1 MPLAVSIHAFRG
13 EGDTAARRNEKSER
27 GFNPRLPGG
36 RRRKPVRV
44 ALLRHC
50 FNPRL
55 PGGRRQR
62 SVPLVLYGPVFQS
75 TPSGGKATRLAPPVR
90 ASLEVSIHAFRGE
103 GDLTFWSVIDPPAG
117 FNPRLPGGRRHPL
130 RLHPI
135 PLSGFNPRLPGGR
148 RRIAKQ
154 RLRLDVV
161 SIHAFRGEG
170 DRRRRCGRCRA
181 VRFNPRLPGGRRLA
195 VRGCPLLGAVVSI
208 HAFRGEGDAAS
219 PVTSAL
225 LEVSIHAFRGEGD
238 LRAPP
243 SPRRSRRSFNPR
255 LPGGRRRPVPEHCC
269 DPLRVSIHAF
279 RGEGDSFASATTTSR
294 RRFNPR
300 LPGGRRRQ
308 FYYPGSNRVVVSIHA
323 FRGEGDSVF
332 GLYSQPRAGFNPRL
346 PGGRRRTRHRRL

>member
-1 MPLAVSIHAFRG
+1 MKPELLQRAAVSIHAFRG
-13 EGDTAARRNEKSER
+13 EGDS
-27 GFNPRLPGG
+27 
-36 RRRKPVRV
+36 RV
-44 ALLRHC
+44 GDDAPAGAC

-55 PGGRRQR
+55 PGGRR
-62 SVPLVLYGPVFQS
+62 
-75 TPSGGKATRLAPPVR
+75 
-90 ASLEVSIHAFRGE
+90 
-103 GDLTFWSVIDPPAG
+103 
-117 FNPRLPGGRRHPL
+117 
-130 RLHPI
+130 
-135 PLSGFNPRLPGGR
+135 LSGNRHTSGL
-148 RRIAKQ
+148 
-154 RLRLDVV
+154 
-161 SIHAFRGEG
+161 S
-170 DRRRRCGRCRA
+170 